1 MSEKKRYANVGGQAV
16 MEGIMM
22 RSPIGNVLAVRR
34 ADGTIQTEP
43 FPVSDFSKKHRW
55 ARVPV
60 IRGVVS
66 FVLSISVGIRALS
79 ASADYVVADTEEK
92 KEDAKEASKKKE
104 SENGGLVFGSLLVGI
119 LLAFALFI
127 FLPTLLCE
135 GLEKLFSVSFG
146 VWKSVIIGVIKILI
160 FLGYILAISAMKDIR
175 RLFQYHGA
183 EHKTIFCFEA
193 KKELTVKNV
202 HGFSRLHPR
211 CGTSFLLIT
220 IVVSLVFYSF
230 LSMIPA
236 FRQMQDALPFVYMLV
251 KILFLPV
258 LAGLSFEVLKFTGR
272 HDNLFTRILSAPG
285 KWFQLLTT
293 RDPDDDQIE
302 VAIAALKASLINP
315 ETGEL
320 DEDAAYTS

>member
-1 MSEKKRYANVGGQAV
+1 MSDKKQYANVGGQAV

-43 FPVSDFSKKHRW
+43 FPVSDFSKKHHW
-55 ARVPV
+55 ARLPV

-66 FVLSISVGIRALS
+66 FVLSLSVGMRALS

-92 KEDAKEASKKKE
+92 QEGVEEPPKK
-104 SENGGLVFGSLLVGI
+104 SEKDGLVLGSLLVGG

-127 FLPTLLCE
+127 FFPAFVCE
-135 GLEKLFSVSFG
+135 SLEKLFHLSFG
-146 VWKSVIIGVIKILI
+146 AWKSVIIGVIKILI
-160 FLGYILAISAMKDIR
+160 FLGYVLAISAMKDIQ

-193 KKELTVKNV
+193 KKDLTVENV
-202 HGFSRLHPR
+202 RAFSRLHPR

-220 IVVSLVFYSF
+220 IVVSLVFYSI
-230 LSMIPA
+230 LSIIPI
-236 FRQMQDALPFVYMLV
+236 FRQMQDTLPYVYMLV
-251 KILFLPV
+251 KFLFLPV

-272 HDNLFTRILSAPG
+272 HNNVFTRILSAPG

-293 RDPDDDQIE
+293 REPEDDQIE

-315 ETGEL
+315 ETGEV
-320 DEDAAYTS
+320 DENAAYTS